1 MSGKQDKKLRRQA
14 SKITEA
20 IQFRGQ
26 DILNGIKE
34 TWTLEERKVLTDWL
48 MDDEA
53 GRWGE

>member
-1 MSGKQDKKLRRQA
+1 MSGRQDKKLRQQA

-26 DILNGIKE
+26 DLLNGIKE